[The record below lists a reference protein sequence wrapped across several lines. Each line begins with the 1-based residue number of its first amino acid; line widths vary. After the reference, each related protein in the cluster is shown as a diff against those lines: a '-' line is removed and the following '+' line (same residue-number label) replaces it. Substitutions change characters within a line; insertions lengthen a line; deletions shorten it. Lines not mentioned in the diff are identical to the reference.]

1 MRQAPKVAVD
11 AFLRQNALQ
20 PRRLVPAL
28 VQPSPPKPDLIQ
40 QSIRY
45 LEHVIFSLH
54 HIDPA
59 VHNALLTLLATH
71 AHSAGEDDDNE
82 DNLLHFLQT
91 APEDGDTGKPY
102 FDLDYALR
110 VCKANKRV
118 RACVEIYSKMGLFET
133 SVELALHN
141 GDVELAKYNADL
153 PVEDD
158 LQRKKLWLKIAK
170 HVVQEKNDLK
180 RCVFPSNLHALHA
193 S

>member
-1 MRQAPKVAVD
+1 MRHAPKETVN
-11 AFLRQNALQ
+11 AFMRQNALQ

-28 VQPSPPKPDLIQ
+28 TQPGPPRADLIQ
-40 QSIRY
+40 QSVKY
-45 LEHVIFSLH
+45 LEHAIFSLH
-54 HIDPA
+54 HTDPA

-71 AHSAGEDDDNE
+71 APSTGADDDNE

-91 APEDGDTGKPY
+91 APQDEDTSRPY

-118 RACVEIYSKMGLFET
+118 RACVEIYSKMGLYET
-133 SVELALHN
+133 SVELALQN
-141 GDVELAKYNADL
+141 GDLELAKYNADL
-153 PVEDD
+153 PVDDD

-180 RCVFPSNLHALHA
+180 T
-193 S
+193 